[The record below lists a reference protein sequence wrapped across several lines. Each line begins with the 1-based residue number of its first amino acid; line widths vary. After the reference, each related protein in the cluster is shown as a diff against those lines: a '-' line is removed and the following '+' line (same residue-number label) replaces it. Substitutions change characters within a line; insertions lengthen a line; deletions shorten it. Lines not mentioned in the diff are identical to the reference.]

1 MTPSFKL
8 TAVAALLLAV
18 TLPAAKAQTS
28 QTDEVLV
35 LNLQLGAISQGATT
49 STQAGVV
56 RRVQTSVVTS
66 RDVIK
71 ALGAS
76 TGNSFSGRA
85 KLELLTPTNNLENWS
100 VQIQDG
106 TRLVDV
112 SGFFVHQIGSAPV
125 SSAFLVN
132 RTGDAGSVDYTID
145 NFSLVDQPGFA
156 PLSLHFSVSGL
167 TVTTQSGV
175 VRHGQ
180 VVGQVDEISA
190 GVSGTGDANGA
201 LLIIQGSVD
210 ANGTGTQTITNAP
223 PVAS

>member
-18 TLPAAKAQTS
+18 ASPAVRAQS
-28 QTDEVLV
+28 QTDEVLL
-35 LNLQLGAISQGATT
+35 LNLQLGAISQGPAT
-49 STQAGVV
+49 STKNEMVLH
-56 RRVQTSVVTS
+56 VQTSQITS

-76 TGNSFSGRA
+76 TGNSFTSHA

-112 SGFFVHQIGSAPV
+112 SGFFVHQPGSASV

-132 RTGDAGSVDYTID
+132 RTGDAGDVEYSID
-145 NFSLVDQPGFA
+145 NFSLVDQPGFP

-167 TVTTQSGV
+167 TVTSETGV
-175 VRHGQ
+175 VNRKGQ
-180 VVGQVDEISA
+180 VVGQVDSIS
-190 GVSGTGDANGA
+190 GQVSGTGDANGA
-201 LLIIQGSVD
+201 VLIIQGSVD
-210 ANGTGTQTITNAP
+210 ANGTGTQTITTSL
-223 PVAS
+223 PVS